1 MMIRMRGSQ
10 QILLQQPKPDVVVL
24 GNRMEELRSE
34 IHFAKKEI
42 KIINNSRN
50 TTKQQVQAY
59 CGLWG
64 VDALKTKYDERED
77 TYRYYNRQLYFRD
90 IKYRSAL
97 RKARDKVTVLENE
110 YENLLSQIREYK
122 PHMQV
127 KRNNR
132 LFY

>member
-1 MMIRMRGSQ
+1 MRRSQ

-24 GNRMEELRSE
+24 GKKMEELRSE

-42 KIINNSRN
+42 AIINNNRN

-64 VDALKTKYDERED
+64 ADALRMLGKTKYDEWED
-77 TYRYYNRQLYFRD
+77 PYRYYNRQLYFRD

-97 RKARDKVTVLENE
+97 RKARDKVAALENE
-110 YENLLSQIREYK
+110 YKNMFSQIKECK
-122 PHMQV
+122 APV
-127 KRNNR
+127 KIMRNNR